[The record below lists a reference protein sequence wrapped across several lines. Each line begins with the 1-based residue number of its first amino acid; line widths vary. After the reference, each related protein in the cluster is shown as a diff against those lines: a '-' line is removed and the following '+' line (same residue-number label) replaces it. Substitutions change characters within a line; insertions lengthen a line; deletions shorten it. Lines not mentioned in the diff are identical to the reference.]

1 VDISEPIKNTW
12 WWMCSASSR
21 ISVLLHLCAQQ
32 LPSNLVT
39 TTYQLSHKCQWNTFI
54 NSEHVCR
61 YRHRFL
67 LGKPYFHL
75 LSELSNTTTGSGS
88 TSISLMMVRRL
99 LDSQSDLY
107 HVLRSLSFLS
117 CGCDSD
123 ASQTCS
129 KNRICTIWQMKCNKL
144 VYWNW
149 HRHGICQVLLH
160 KILKNM

>member
-1 VDISEPIKNTW
+1 
-12 WWMCSASSR
+12 MCSASSHT
-21 ISVLLHLCAQQ
+21 SVLLHPCAQQ

-39 TTYQLSHKCQWNTFI
+39 TTHHLSHKCQWNTFT
-54 NSEHVCR
+54 NSDHIC
-61 YRHRFL
+61 RHRFL

-129 KNRICTIWQMKCNKL
+129 QNRICTIWTNEVQWASLLKL
-144 VYWNW
+144 AQTCL
-149 HRHGICQVLLH
+149 CQVLFH
-160 KILKNM
+160 KIYVYKKKM